1 MLRGMNATTV
11 VVKAVPKAAKKAPA
25 AKSRLAE
32 GEHSIDRANVRVL
45 GNAKLL
51 DWRIRIPGEA
61 KPKKV
66 TTQIAKDRS
75 NAELKAKAKSKAEEL
90 LRTGGAKADWK
101 PSSSFGEF
109 AREVVTADIDKAGV
123 AARSKDQYHG
133 KLALLLGDCDSDE
146 HTHARAL
153 GRRTIASAVKYDVLE
168 DCLLEIA
175 ELHGSETAR
184 QARTVLSGYVI
195 KALKRQGLIQWNPI
209 RGEKIDL
216 KTNARPHDGRK
227 GGVALSGADYHRVIE
242 YLLALDPAE
251 GVEKPKRGRWTLEV
265 RIAKRRNAIDL
276 ALLQAGT
283 GLRVNEARQV
293 WRDLMLDGVDDLR
306 VDVVKEIA
314 KNGIPRISRVLDQSV
329 AVRLRE
335 RLAAPGA
342 GTDPLVG
349 SPYSESAFWD
359 LSNLTD
365 VNADL
370 YLEIGE
376 KLQIAAFEKERSH
389 IWRATLHTLLKGTMP
404 DAMLEAQFGHSK
416 AVANAH
422 YLDNT
427 MTDEYADAAI
437 KRLAQ
442 A

>member
-1 MLRGMNATTV
+1 MSAAT
-11 VVKAVPKAAKKAPA
+11 VKVKMPAKSAKRAPA
-25 AKSRLAE
+25 AKTKLAE
-32 GEHSIDRANVRVL
+32 GEHSIDRANVRVRGDL
-45 GNAKLL
+45 KVL
-51 DWRIRIPGEA
+51 DWRILIPGDAEPTPKRTQA
-61 KPKKV
+61 KK
-66 TTQIAKDRS
+66 TSS
-75 NAELKAKAKSKAEEL
+75 NAEVKAKAKRTAEEM
-90 LRTGGAKADWK
+90 LRAGGKKADWK

-123 AARSKDQYHG
+123 AARTKDQYHG
-133 KLALLLGDCDSDE
+133 KLALLIGECDD
-146 HTHARAL
+146 HAHPRAL

-216 KTNARPHDGRK
+216 WTNARPHDGRK
-227 GGVALSGADYHRVIE
+227 GGVALSLVDYHRVIE

-251 GVEKPKRGRWTLEV
+251 GVEKPKRGRWSLEV

-283 GLRVNEARQV
+283 GLRINEARQV

-329 AVRLRE
+329 AERLRE

-342 GTDPLVG
+342 GADPLVG

-359 LSNLTD
+359 LGNLTD
-365 VNADL
+365 VNREL

-389 IWRATLHTLLKGTMP
+389 IWRATLHTLLKGAMP

-416 AVANAH
+416 TVANAH